1 MTKMANIGVLDEPKR
16 SLPLLLN
23 PEPQIIETIAQI
35 ESPFGAIQLE
45 YAKNTGI
52 TAETP
57 VNAMRNTGFAIQEE
71 TQQDATE
78 QSAFHSTKK
87 ITRLDLKPA
96 INFNQTG
103 PTTPNQPNPV
113 SDRQIVGE
121 IID

>member
-1 MTKMANIGVLDEPKR
+1 
-16 SLPLLLN
+16 
-23 PEPQIIETIAQI
+23 
-35 ESPFGAIQLE
+35 
-45 YAKNTGI
+45 
-52 TAETP
+52 
-57 VNAMRNTGFAIQEE
+57 MRNTGFAIQEE

-78 QSAFHSTKK
+78 QSGFHSTKK